1 MAINHS
7 VPLKIVLFETILG
20 PIKMKVW
27 FGGVGDEFRFQ
38 NVQVPNTQI
47 ENLGQ
52 IPSKIIEKQTFPGWR
67 PAAEEEI

>member
-1 MAINHS
+1 MAINYS
-7 VPLKIVLFETILG
+7 VLLKIGLFKTILG
-20 PIKMKVW
+20 PMKMKVW

-52 IPSKIIEKQTFPGWR
+52 IPCIVIEKQTFPGWR